1 MSDKGYSDFL
11 LALNQSNKNL
21 MDSVNDKMDDYSKQL
36 RTASKDN
43 NVQFASINDKLSD
56 ISVKIAL
63 NEHKANNVADT
74 IKGLPERISTNET
87 KINNISEDVTA
98 QWVHITG
105 VKDDIRDINTKIKP
119 QSKQIGSISFWTS
132 ANGTKLLQIIFLVT
146 TGLLALAGYQAV
158 L

>member
-1 MSDKGYSDFL
+1 
-11 LALNQSNKNL
+11 

-43 NVQFASINDKLSD
+43 NVQFTNINEKLSD

-87 KINNISEDVTA
+87 KINNISEDITA
-98 QWVHITG
+98 QWTHITG
-105 VKDDIRDINTKIKP
+105 VKDDIRDLNTKIKP
-119 QSKQIGSISFWTS
+119 TQKQIGSISFWTS
-132 ANGTKLLQIIFLVT
+132 PNGTKLLQIILLVT

>member
-1 MSDKGYSDFL
+1 
-11 LALNQSNKNL
+11 
-21 MDSVNDKMDDYSKQL
+21 MDSVNDKMDEYSKQL
-36 RTASKDN
+36 RTSSKDN
-43 NVQFASINDKLSD
+43 NLQFASINDKLSD

-74 IKGLPERISTNET
+74 IKGLPERISTNEA
-87 KINNISEDVTA
+87 KINNISEDITA
-98 QWVHITG
+98 QWTHITG

-132 ANGTKLLQIIFLVT
+132 PNGTKLLQIILLVT